1 MLKIQELLETL
12 QSKNPHDPKI
22 DKLLNAVANETLDQL
37 DPKSKSLV
45 LSLVISLMEL
55 REQDNEIQ
63 DEATAADV
71 TAAAAADDETVNKE
85 NDECFDLSQV
95 KILPN
100 DTPEAVRAKQA
111 KRMKCYMDESVDPCE
126 RFYSYACG
134 SWEKYH
140 PIPRD
145 RQALFLALFTG
156 SRCDMFVLSIAR
168 CRQLYKMKN
177 K

>member
-63 DEATAADV
+63 DEAAADV
-71 TAAAAADDETVNKE
+71 VADDDDDETVNKE
-85 NDECFDLSQV
+85 NNECLDLSQV
-95 KILPN
+95 KILPD

-145 RQALFLALFTG
+145 RQALFLASFYWVT
-156 SRCDMFVLSIAR
+156 V
-168 CRQLYKMKN
+168 
-177 K
+177 

>member
-1 MLKIQELLETL
+1 MKIVLLQQTDGPGGLDDQVLKIQELLEAL

-22 DKLLNAVANETLDQL
+22 DKLLNAVANETLDHL

-55 REQDNEIQ
+55 REQDNEVMAPPAVEPSGGGVGR
-63 DEATAADV
+63 D
-71 TAAAAADDETVNKE
+71 
-85 NDECFDLSQV
+85 DECFDLDQV
-95 KILPN
+95 KILPD

-111 KRMKCYMDESVDPCE
+111 RRMKCYMDESVDPCKK
-126 RFYSYACG
+126 FYSYACG

-145 RQALFLALFTG
+145 RQALFSA
-156 SRCDMFVLSIAR
+156 I
-168 CRQLYKMKN
+168 
-177 K
+177 

>member
-63 DEATAADV
+63 DEA
-71 TAAAAADDETVNKE
+71 AAAADDDGETVNKE
-85 NDECFDLSQV
+85 NDECLDLSQV
-95 KILPN
+95 KILPD

-145 RQALFLALFTG
+145 RQALFLALFYWVTG
-156 SRCDMFVLSIAR
+156 CDMFVLCTR
-168 CRQLYKMKN
+168 EMP
-177 K
+177 

>member
-63 DEATAADV
+63 DEA
-71 TAAAAADDETVNKE
+71 AAAADDDDHETVNKE
-85 NDECFDLSQV
+85 NDECLDLSQV
-95 KILPN
+95 KILPD

-156 SRCDMFVLSIAR
+156 SRCDTVICLLNMQSRDAVR
-168 CRQLYKMKN
+168 N
-177 K
+177 

>member
-63 DEATAADV
+63 DEA
-71 TAAAAADDETVNKE
+71 AAAADDDGETVNKE
-85 NDECFDLSQV
+85 NDECLDLSQV
-95 KILPN
+95 KILPD

-145 RQALFLALFTG
+145 RQALFSALLTG
-156 SRCDMFVLSIAR
+156 SRCDMFVLCFREIPSGTKYLF
-168 CRQLYKMKN
+168 CET
-177 K
+177 